1 MDSETLLITV
11 RSLRLFINFNE
22 DLITGEKL
30 LMYDE
35 IDEMVATI
43 QCARA
48 RRKKWFHKE
57 ILLLSNKLKDL
68 DGINFLSSGME

>member
-48 RRKKWFHKE
+48 RRKK
-57 ILLLSNKLKDL
+57 
-68 DGINFLSSGME
+68 